1 MPVNNFKT
9 GTAKYRMQT
18 YKNSF
23 HMSIKIYSISLT
35 FPRTL
40 LNIFLLLLWK
50 YSLASIRTHVSVRH
64 GQPADS
70 RRVLTRE
77 MEAQPHPAFPV
88 ILSGRW
94 SHHRMLFLGFVW
106 VSKNTEQIHTL
117 RSPPSHPMDLAMM
130 SSDRKIVS
138 CKRLCF

>member
-1 MPVNNFKT
+1 MPVNNFKR

-18 YKNSF
+18 FKSSF
-23 HMSIKIYSISLT
+23 HMSNETYSMSVTVSMDITEHIFPFWGAGGWGFILSCIYSNAHIC
-35 FPRTL
+35 PVRTTC
-40 LNIFLLLLWK
+40 
-50 YSLASIRTHVSVRH
+50 R
-64 GQPADS
+64 QP
-70 RRVLTRE
+70 TCP
-77 MEAQPHPAFPV
+77 QPHPTFPV
-88 ILSGRW
+88 TLSGHW

-106 VSKNTEQIHTL
+106 VSKNTEQIHEL